1 MNAILGNVKR
11 YDVSFTHGDGAWL
24 YDSSGER
31 YLDFLGGVAVCSL
44 GHAHPAIT
52 QAIQEQ
58 AAKLLHVS
66 NLFYTPAIV
75 EAAEAINAR
84 LGMGRVYFCNS
95 GTEANEAAIKA
106 VRKHVWR
113 RGEDQRYEIVAV
125 EGSFHGRTLGALAAT
140 MQPAKKLG
148 FGPVPDGFVSVPLN
162 DRVALDKA
170 VTNKTAA
177 IIIEPIQGESG
188 IRPLTPA
195 YAQMARRLAS
205 ERGAALVVDEIQT
218 GVGRT
223 GRWWGFEHL
232 GITPDFVTLAKALG
246 SGFPVGAMW
255 TAEAFADSLQPGD
268 HSTTQGG
275 GPLACAAVVAT
286 LRTISSEGLV
296 QRAEEIGKWLV
307 SELEPLGFEIRGK
320 GLLLGI
326 ELGAPRA
333 AAVVKAALERRL
345 IVNDVTPTTIRL
357 APPLIVTDGEADVA
371 VRRLKDALAVA
382 AGRSSDAKPL
392 GVRGAQRPRS
402 REPRK

>member
-1 MNAILGNVKR
+1 MNALLGNVKR
-11 YDVSFTHGDGAWL
+11 YDVTFTHGEGAWL
-24 YDSSGER
+24 YDATGER
-31 YLDFLGGVAVCSL
+31 YLDFLGGVAVSAL
-44 GHAHPAIT
+44 GHGHPALVEAL
-52 QAIQEQ
+52 QAQ
-58 AAKLLHVS
+58 AARLLHVS
-66 NLFYTPAIV
+66 NLFYTPEIV

-84 LGMGRVYFCNS
+84 LGLGRVYFCNS

-106 VRKHVWR
+106 VRKHAWR
-113 RGEDQRYEIVAV
+113 KGEDRRHEIVAI
-125 EGSFHGRTLGALAAT
+125 EGSFHGRTIGALAAT

-148 FGPVPDGFVSVPLN
+148 FGPAPPGFVSVALN

-170 VTNKTAA
+170 VTDRTAA
-177 IIIEPIQGESG
+177 IMIEPIQGEGG
-188 IRPLTPA
+188 IRELTPA
-195 YAQMARRLAS
+195 YAQFARRVAT

-246 SGFPVGAMW
+246 GGFPVGAMW
-255 TAEAFADSLQPGD
+255 TAEAFAESLQPGD

-286 LRTISSEGLV
+286 LRTISAEGLV
-296 QRAEEIGKWLV
+296 QRAEAVGKWIV

-320 GLLLGI
+320 GLLIGVD
-326 ELGAPRA
+326 LGAPRA
-333 AAVVKAALERRL
+333 AAVVRGALERRL

-357 APPLIVTDGEADVA
+357 APPLIVTDGEADVG

-382 AGRSSDAKPL
+382 KE
-392 GVRGAQRPRS
+392 S
-402 REPRK
+402 RA